1 MFINEVLERFA
12 ERSPAGVMIRAT
24 MENTIS
30 ADFLDGVF
38 EKTAQRQRLKE
49 LLFSSVVDL
58 LGHVAIGNRKSVNDA
73 YHADQERFT
82 VSVAAVYQKIQK
94 VETKVSREMVRQSA
108 CRMADVVRRLMP
120 RHPPKLR
127 GYETRIIDG
136 SHLPATEHRLAAL
149 RMTRQGP
156 LPGQSLVVL
165 DPDLMLMTDVFP
177 WEDGH
182 SQERIILP
190 QVLQTVKP
198 RQLWIAD
205 RNFCT
210 TDFLFGIAQA
220 KAFFVIRQHAT
231 TLTYE
236 LEGVRRKIGRCPT
249 GMLYEQKMRLK
260 NRAGEMLLARR
271 VTLVLD
277 KPTRSGEAE
286 IHVLTNLPLQDADA
300 WKVADLYLMRWTV
313 ENAFEELG
321 QAFNSEIKTLGYPK
335 AALLSF
341 CVAVLAYN
349 CVSVV
354 KAAIAAVPGGLER
367 EKISGYYLAG
377 EIAAA
382 YYGMMIAVSP
392 RLWKKEF
399 GELTPAE
406 LAKRLKELAATIRP
420 DRFRKNIHGPKKPR
434 PSNRISGSKNHHIST
449 ARALAA
455 YKAKKTLATKA

>member
-1 MFINEVLERFA
+1 
-12 ERSPAGVMIRAT
+12 
-24 MENTIS
+24 
-30 ADFLDGVF
+30 
-38 EKTAQRQRLKE
+38 
-49 LLFSSVVDL
+49 
-58 LGHVAIGNRKSVNDA
+58 
-73 YHADQERFT
+73 
-82 VSVAAVYQKIQK
+82 
-94 VETKVSREMVRQSA
+94 
-108 CRMADVVRRLMP
+108 MADVVRHLMP
-120 RHPPKLR
+120 RREPKLR
-127 GYETRIIDG
+127 GYEVRIVDG

-165 DPDLMLMTDVFP
+165 DPDLMLMVDVFP

-210 TDFLFGIAQA
+210 TDFLFGITQQ

-260 NRAGEMLLARR
+260 NPAGDMLLVRR

-277 KPTRSGEAE
+277 KPTRSGETE
-286 IHVLTNLPLQDADA
+286 IHILTNLLVQDADA

-349 CVSVV
+349 CISVV
-354 KAAIAAVPGGLER
+354 KTAIAAVPGGLER

-392 RLWKKEF
+392 RLWKQQF
-399 GELTPAE
+399 GDLTPSE
-406 LAKRLKELAATIRP
+406 LANRLKELAAKIRP
-420 DRFRKNIHGPKKPR
+420 DRFRKNAHGPKKPR
-434 PSNRISGSKNHHIST
+434 PSNRTSGSTNHHIST
-449 ARALAA
+449 ARALTA
-455 YKAKKTLATKA
+455 YRAKKLHAMKA

>member
-1 MFINEVLERFA
+1 MFINGILDRFA

-73 YHADQERFT
+73 YLADKERFT
-82 VSVAAVYQKIQK
+82 VSLAAVYQKIQK

-108 CRMADVVRRLMP
+108 CRMAEVVRHLMP

-127 GYETRIIDG
+127 GYEVRIIDG

-165 DPDLMLMTDVFP
+165 DPDLMLMIDVFP

-210 TDFLFGIAQA
+210 TDFLFGIARE

-260 NRAGEMLLARR
+260 NPAGDMLLIRR

-277 KPTRSGEAE
+277 KPTRSGETE
-286 IHVLTNLPLQDADA
+286 IHILTNLPIQDADT

-349 CVSVV
+349 CISVV
-354 KAAIAAVPGGLER
+354 KTAIAAVPGGLER
-367 EKISGYYLAG
+367 E
-377 EIAAA
+377 
-382 YYGMMIAVSP
+382 
-392 RLWKKEF
+392 
-399 GELTPAE
+399 
-406 LAKRLKELAATIRP
+406 
-420 DRFRKNIHGPKKPR
+420 
-434 PSNRISGSKNHHIST
+434 RISG
-449 ARALAA
+449 
-455 YKAKKTLATKA
+455 